1 MTDSLQP
8 EHPHRDP
15 RVIDELLADGS
26 MVLFHTVT
34 RTLLTLNPT
43 AALVWE
49 CCDGEHTEAAI
60 VSEVE
65 AIFPGGHG
73 IVDSVGAVLRDL
85 RAREMLRVTP
95 IAS

>member
-1 MTDSLQP
+1 VTESPLAERPQ
-8 EHPHRDP
+8 RDP

-49 CCDGEHTEAAI
+49 CCDGEHTETTI

-65 AIFPGGHG
+65 AIFPDGQA
-73 IVDSVGAVLRDL
+73 IADSVGGVLRDL
-85 RAREMLRVTP
+85 RAREMLRPVP
-95 IAS
+95 IQP

>member
-1 MTDSLQP
+1 MTNAPSHERP
-8 EHPHRDP
+8 ARDL

-49 CCDGEHTEAAI
+49 CCDGEHTEDAI
-60 VSEVE
+60 VSEVQAVFPE
-65 AIFPGGHG
+65 AHAVG
-73 IVDSVGAVLRDL
+73 DSVGAVLRDL
-85 RAREMLRVTP
+85 RMREMLRPAPVEP
-95 IAS
+95 

>member
-1 MTDSLQP
+1 MTDAPLP
-8 EHPHRDP
+8 ERPQRDP

-26 MVLFHTVT
+26 MVLFHTAT

-49 CCDGEHTEAAI
+49 CCDGEHTETAI

-65 AIFPGGHG
+65 MLFPDARAIA
-73 IVDSVGAVLRDL
+73 DSVGGVLRDL
-85 RAREMLRVTP
+85 RAREMLRPVP
-95 IAS
+95 LQP